1 MYFTQMLSLSIFCL
15 MFTFHRPI
23 FVHYTHIHVSTLL
36 ELTPELIIQTNAC
49 SHNDEEISTCRIY
62 TIYGIYNFLLL
73 FYLFF
78 WECSNNIMVL
88 YQHFLSHICFSHSY
102 CLLPVSVILLLCL
115 RLSLF
120 WGNSSTCICKKKKK
134 SCTVYKLNVQ

>member
-62 TIYGIYNFLLL
+62 TIYGIYNFC
-73 FYLFF
+73 FYFIYFF
-78 WECSNNIMVL
+78 ENALITLWYYINISSLISASVSHTL
-88 YQHFLSHICFSHSY
+88 IVSYPFLSFY
-102 CLLPVSVILLLCL
+102 FYVSVS
-115 RLSLF
+115 LSL
-120 WGNSSTCICKKKKK
+120 
-134 SCTVYKLNVQ
+134 LR

>member
-1 MYFTQMLSLSIFCL
+1 MYFTQMLLMSIFCL
-15 MFTFHRPI
+15 FFKFHRPI

-88 YQHFLSHICFSHSY
+88 YQHFLSHICF
-102 CLLPVSVILLLCL
+102 CLLPVSVILFLCL
-115 RLSLF
+115 RLSLSF
-120 WGNSSTCICKKKKK
+120 EVIAQRVFVKKKKK